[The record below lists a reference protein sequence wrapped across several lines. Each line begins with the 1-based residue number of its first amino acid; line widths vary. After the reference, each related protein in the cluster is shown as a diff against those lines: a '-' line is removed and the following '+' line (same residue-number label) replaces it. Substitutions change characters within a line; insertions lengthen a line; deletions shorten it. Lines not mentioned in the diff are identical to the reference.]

1 MIVNISSQAL
11 LRKSVRISKE
21 IVNIARNEVK
31 QYFGNQCRYIH
42 KWVPDIEYLKKIS
55 KPRALPIETVKWEYP
70 TELPDD
76 DDDDPEKTVENVR
89 INLGPQHPSAH
100 GVLRLILEL
109 EGELV
114 KKADPHIGL
123 LHRGTEK
130 LIEHKTYVQALPYFD
145 RLDYISM
152 MCNEECYS
160 LAIEKLLNI
169 DIPLRAKYIR
179 VLFGEIT
186 RIFSHIMSISTHV
199 LDIGAITPFFWFFE
213 ERERIMEFFERVSGA
228 RMFAAYV
235 RPGGVAFDLPLGLLD
250 DIYQWASIYSE
261 RLDEI
266 EDLLTENPIFVQR
279 TKDIGTISAQ
289 EALNSGCS
297 GVMLRGSGIE
307 WDLRK
312 IAPYDAYHLVDFDVP
327 VGINGDCY
335 DRYLIRMEE
344 MRQSLRIID
353 QCLNQMP
360 CGEVKCDDVKIVP
373 PRKAEMKLNMEALIH
388 HFKLFS
394 QGFQVP
400 PGATY
405 TSIEAPKGEFG
416 VYLVSDG
423 SSKPYRCRLRSPG
436 FAHLATLRFL
446 GPGCLLADIIA
457 IIGTLDIVF
466 GDVDR

>member
-1 MIVNISSQAL
+1 MIVNISIQIL
-11 LRKSVRISKE
+11 LRKSFKISNG
-21 IVNIARNEVK
+21 IVSVARDEVK
-31 QYFGNQCRYIH
+31 KYFGNQYRHIHMWIPNSEYI
-42 KWVPDIEYLKKIS
+42 KGLEY
-55 KPRALPIETVKWEYP
+55 PRALPVDAVKWKFPGEKY
-70 TELPDD
+70 DD
-76 DDDDPEKTVENVR
+76 DENEKIMQNVR
-89 INLGPQHPSAH
+89 INFGPQHPSAH

-109 EGELV
+109 EGELI

-130 LIEHKTYVQALPYFD
+130 LIENKTYIQALPYFD
-145 RLDYISM
+145 RLDYISI

-169 DIPLRAKYIR
+169 DVPLRAKYIR

-186 RIFSHIMSISTHV
+186 RIFSHIMSISTQA

-213 ERERIMEFFERVSGA
+213 EREKIMEFFERVSGA
-228 RMFAAYV
+228 RMFTAYV

-266 EDLLTENPIFVQR
+266 EDLLTENRIFIQR
-279 TKDIGTISAQ
+279 LKNIGIISAKD
-289 EALNSGCS
+289 ALNFGCS

-312 IAPYDAYHLVDFDVP
+312 IAPYDAYDLVDFDVP

-335 DRYLIRMEE
+335 DRYLIRITE
-344 MRQSLRIID
+344 MRQSLRIIY
-353 QCLNQMP
+353 QCLNQIP

-373 PRKAEMKLNMEALIH
+373 PSKKEMKTSMEALIH

-436 FAHLATLRFL
+436 FAHLATLSFI
-446 GPGCLLADIIA
+446 GPGYLLADIVA
-457 IIGTLDIVF
+457 ILGTLDIVF
-466 GDVDR
+466 GDIDR